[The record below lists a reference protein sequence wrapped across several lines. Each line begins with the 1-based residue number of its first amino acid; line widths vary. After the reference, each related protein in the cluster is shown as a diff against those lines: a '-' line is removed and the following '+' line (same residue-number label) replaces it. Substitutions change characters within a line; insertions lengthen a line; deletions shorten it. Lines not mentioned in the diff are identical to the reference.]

1 MAEILL
7 NCPQVDLTTDNSATE
22 VDMKMN
28 KIREVMKENEELK
41 AKIKTKETELSQLKS
56 TSEKDIAV
64 ITEEL
69 DSLDTELKVSVDT
82 KIKAEQE
89 IRRLQIA
96 THFFE

>member
-1 MAEILL
+1 MVEILL

-69 DSLDTELKVSVDT
+69 ESLDTELKVSVDT

-89 IRRLQIA
+89 ISTETSDCNPFL
-96 THFFE
+96 